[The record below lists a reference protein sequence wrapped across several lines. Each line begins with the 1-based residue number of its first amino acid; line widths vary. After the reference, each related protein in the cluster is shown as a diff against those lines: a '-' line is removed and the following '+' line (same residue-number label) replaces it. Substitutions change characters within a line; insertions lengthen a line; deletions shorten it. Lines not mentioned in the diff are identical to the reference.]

1 MVDTGAI
8 VIPIVIIASYL
19 TSSDTIIVG
28 KSNTLPP
35 LRPIGFESCTEFVV
49 SNRTSRAT
57 RLTAT
62 VSPSIRSKAGFQLTP
77 TSPLHRGFHPISGVA
92 HRPGSQIWFSTGARV
107 PLRLVRRE
115 FFRPSRVQ
123 RIHTV
128 FYDTTGYQERDQIRL
143 RRK

>member
-1 MVDTGAI
+1 MYPDTL
-8 VIPIVIIASYL
+8 SRNL
-19 TSSDTIIVG
+19 S
-28 KSNTLPP
+28 
-35 LRPIGFESCTEFVV
+35 
-49 SNRTSRAT
+49 SNRVSRGFVT
-57 RLTAT
+57 IQINYFPVPLWQL
-62 VSPSIRSKAGFQLTP
+62 PSIARFARVKLYTLFPFQFGP
-77 TSPLHRGFHPISGVA
+77 GPDFNRHQSSPLHSGFHPLQGVA

-143 RRK
+143 RRKRRIPRLFC